1 MAAVDIAS
9 FVADLKDH
17 VVDHGL
23 HVHDERHFIESYSLR
38 QTWEIDLHPDGA
50 CEGPL
55 DLHVALEVDPRV
67 LLGFEDALLELPD
80 RETPEQQFNLP
91 LVFTWLLPPLA
102 KAPDFLVLATELAG
116 IGGLDLPLEV
126 SAIDSIPSVTDDTQ
140 RSLSLTAR
148 REVSLNRILMA
159 EEHLCDT
166 LDRCQNVCAYL
177 LDHAPVWLEEL

>member
-67 LLGFEDALLELPD
+67 LLSFEDALLELPD
-80 RETPEQQFNLP
+80 REVPEQQFLLP
-91 LVFTWLLPPLA
+91 LIFTWLLPPLA
-102 KAPDFLVLATELAG
+102 QAPDFLVLATDLAG
-116 IGGLDLPLEV
+116 IGGMDLPIEV
-126 SAIDSIPSVTDDTQ
+126 SAIDSIPSVTDESQ

-148 REVSLNRILMA
+148 YEVSLNRILLA
-159 EEHLCDT
+159 EEHLCDV
-166 LDRCQNVCAYL
+166 LDRCHAVCAYL
-177 LDHAPVWLEEL
+177 LDRAPVWLGEL